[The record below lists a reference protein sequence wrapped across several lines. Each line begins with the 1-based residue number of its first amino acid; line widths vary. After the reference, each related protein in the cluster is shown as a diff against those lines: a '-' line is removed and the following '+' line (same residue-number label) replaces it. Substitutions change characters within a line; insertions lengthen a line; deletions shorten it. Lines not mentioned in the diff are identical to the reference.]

1 MHIVCSQCLAEYNL
15 DDDKISDDGVLV
27 RCPKCQNT
35 FRVKGHGASVVVS
48 SEEVA
53 EPAAADSAKASG
65 PDETS
70 PPAAAQD
77 AGPSP
82 FDEEAPSPE
91 AAPESPDTE
100 PGDTEPEKVEP
111 EDTEPEDAEAGRSYD
126 FPDKPVTEKSTL
138 TQEIAELEES
148 DHFFESFSSDMEYE
162 YTGRSIAWKILPVLF
177 IGVIVAA
184 FLIPQLRKPLTATI
198 TDVSWRIQEYL
209 FPPSPLVIEGID
221 SKFIQNHR
229 GSVLFVAEGHVR
241 NRSNGPIQCP
251 MIMARLY
258 DTSGAEIH
266 KSVAHCGR
274 VLRTE
279 ELRTFGRSRIRE
291 MFEPSDGGKSLSK
304 VQAGHSIPFMIV
316 FYDIPEGAMEFEIE
330 VLENPVPYAV
340 TEKGQAFRNG
350 SHPRHSHST

>member
-1 MHIVCSQCLAEYNL
+1 MSKMHIVCSQCMAEYNL
-15 DDDKISDDGVLV
+15 DDDKISDEGVLV

-35 FRVKGHGASVVVS
+35 FRVKGHDASAGDAP
-48 SEEVA
+48 EDGT
-53 EPAAADSAKASG
+53 EPATAGSAEASG
-65 PDETS
+65 PDETF
-70 PPAAAQD
+70 PPAATTD
-77 AGPSP
+77 AVPSP
-82 FDEEAPSPE
+82 FDEETPSPE
-91 AAPESPDTE
+91 AAPESS
-100 PGDTEPEKVEP
+100 
-111 EDTEPEDAEAGRSYD
+111 DTEPEDAEAGGSYD
-126 FPDKPVTEKSTL
+126 FPDRPITEKSSE
-138 TQEIAELEES
+138 TQEIPPEES
-148 DHFFESFSSDMEYE
+148 EHFFESFSSDMGYD
-162 YTGRSIAWKILPVLF
+162 YAGRSIARKVLPALF
-177 IGVIVAA
+177 IGVIVAV

-198 TDVSWRIQEYL
+198 TDVSWRVQEYL

-221 SKFIQNHR
+221 SKFIRNHR

-291 MFEPSDGGKSLSK
+291 MFEPSEGGKSLSE

-330 VLENPVPYAV
+330 VLENPVPDAV
-340 TEKGQAFRNG
+340 PEKGLRSAPH
-350 SHPRHSHST
+350 SRHSHST